1 MPRILPFEEHREEY
15 EQWFVLNRFAYQS
28 ELDAVRQL
36 LPEGKGLE
44 IGVGSGLFAAPLGIE
59 FGVEPSPKMLEL
71 AKQRGIKVIR
81 GIGEQLPVRN
91 ASLDFA
97 LMVTTVCFLDNVM
110 QGFREAQRILK
121 PGGHFLVGF
130 IDRETPLGQE
140 YQRFK
145 NQSVFYRDAEF
156 YSVQELL
163 DYLSRAGFGHFA
175 FRQTIFHFLSEI
187 TTPETVKSGWGEGS
201 FVVIDAV
208 KKKERES

>member
-130 IDRETPLGQE
+130 I
-140 YQRFK
+140 
-145 NQSVFYRDAEF
+145 
-156 YSVQELL
+156 
-163 DYLSRAGFGHFA
+163 
-175 FRQTIFHFLSEI
+175 EI
-187 TTPETVKSGWGEGS
+187 KLILQIIKLIILTES
-201 FVVIDAV
+201 V
-208 KKKERES
+208 KKFPKRMLLQRNIIIIFQWLECRHRFH